1 MASVRETLALA
12 VPVLFST
19 MVYNKL
25 SPGWAVGRV
34 TVLVEVLKFGCP
46 SEVGVTVGV
55 VVGVGVVVCVGVQV
69 TGG

>member
-1 MASVRETLALA
+1 
-12 VPVLFST
+12 